1 MVQWLRVG
9 AVGFGLGAALIAG
22 PGVAAAA
29 TDDTASSST
38 QGSDDSPSS
47 ADDTSSSSSSEAS
60 SSSKTGAGAT
70 DNTEDTD
77 TDDATGDD
85 EDQDEEA
92 ADTDS
97 LESDASTWSADD
109 DPVEVEPT
117 DTADA
122 DDELSEDEDVAQAP
136 AESADYTPS
145 EDDPDKTPL
154 IAPPSAQPASAALTS
169 TDLTE
174 PVPDSPDA
182 PLGGLSQ
189 TLWLAAAQTQ
199 NTIRNLQLPASVT
212 GHGLIPDGLDLA
224 LPDGRISTV
233 SAPTTIG
240 VDIDPAEAAREA
252 SDAQFNLSLGWI
264 PGLGTVY
271 NALSL
276 AMDATELV
284 SALVDGDVAGIVDEI
299 GDIAVDVVGLVPIV
313 GGPLA
318 AGIHYLFA
326 GSAVTPGN
334 QLPNAVTDNFV
345 MNEDT
350 TLTGNVLANDIDPEG
365 DPMTAA
371 LNTVTSHGSVAM
383 NADGSFTYTPAAN
396 FFGAD
401 SFSYTVS
408 DGTGVSIGVVNI
420 TVNDVAEPPPP
431 PPPPPVSPW
440 TRPVNGY
447 RVTQEYGGAHTGIDL
462 ALGAGQPVYAAADGV
477 IYFEGWGTSGN
488 NGARSNWMGT
498 SAGISVLIQHDAQGV
513 MTGYAHLSRT
523 VIDQGQRVSKGQVIG
538 YVGCTGQCTGP
549 HLHFEVLPM
558 PLNSRTGIYGRV
570 NPRNYMSL

>member
-1 MVQWLRVG
+1 MVKWLRVG

-77 TDDATGDD
+77 DATGDD

-97 LESDASTWSADD
+97 PGSDASSSSDD
-109 DPVEVEPT
+109 EDPVEDEPT
-117 DTADA
+117 DTADT
-122 DDELSEDEDVAQAP
+122 DDELPDDEDVAQAP
-136 AESADYTPS
+136 VESGDYTPS
-145 EDDPDKTPL
+145 EAEPDETPL
-154 IAPPSAQPASAALTS
+154 IAAPSAQPVSIAVTSA
-169 TDLTE
+169 DLTE
-174 PVPDSPDA
+174 PVPDGPDA
-182 PLGGLSQ
+182 PLGGLTQ
-189 TLWLAAAQTQ
+189 TLWLAAAQMQ
-199 NTIRNLQLPASVT
+199 NTVRNLQLPASVT
-212 GHGLIPDGLDLA
+212 GQGLTPEGLDPA
-224 LPDGRISTV
+224 PPDGRISTV

-284 SALVDGDVAGIVDEI
+284 SALVDGDAAGVVDEI
-299 GDIAVDVVGLVPIV
+299 GDIAVDVVGLVPVI

-431 PPPPPVSPW
+431 VSPW

-523 VIDQGQRVSKGQVIG
+523 IINQGQWVSKGQVIG